1 MRRNQS
7 TQEQKRHPGVGAAQ
21 RSTLPEILS
30 LHTPSGRIGVLV
42 VAIALALIV
51 TPFVLPQF
59 SPSASPSGSTESRES
74 ASGNTLWPTPP
85 ATYVAPVAPPP
96 VALRAQPTPPPLPRP
111 EWHEMS
117 HLTVIEFMQSS
128 VVDIQ
133 RTAEVALL
141 GDVVTDRLLLKAT
154 GEIQMGLDLS
164 QVRDVE
170 INGTAIRFTAPQPEI
185 ISVELLPE
193 RSQIFER
200 RQTLFLSNY
209 TGLETEALEMAR
221 RQLRAEVAAT
231 PSMMTLAEEYSR
243 LQLSEFLHKLGYTTV
258 EITFVEGGFIP

>member
-1 MRRNQS
+1 M
-7 TQEQKRHPGVGAAQ
+7 TDHQ
-21 RSTLPEILS
+21 RSGARQRAKLYEVLS
-30 LHTPSGRIGVLV
+30 LHNPKGQIGALV
-42 VAIALALIV
+42 VAIALALII
-51 TPFVLPQF
+51 TPFVLPMLTAQ
-59 SPSASPSGSTESRES
+59 STANTTIRGATVAES
-74 ASGNTLWPTPP
+74 ADEPWPTPP
-85 ATYVAPVAPPP
+85 PTYVAPAAPPP
-96 VALRAQPTPPPLPRP
+96 LALRVQPTPPPLPRP

-117 HLTVIEFMQSS
+117 YLTVIEFMQSS

-170 INGTAIRFTAPQPEI
+170 IDEDAIRFTVPKPEI
-185 ISVELLPE
+185 ISVELLPD

-221 RQLRAEVAAT
+221 RQLRAEVAAN
-231 PSMMTLAEEYSR
+231 PSMTKLAEEYGR
-243 LQLSEFLHKLGYTTV
+243 LQLSEFLQKLGYTTV
-258 EITFVEGGFIP
+258 EVSFAEEGFGEGSFLP